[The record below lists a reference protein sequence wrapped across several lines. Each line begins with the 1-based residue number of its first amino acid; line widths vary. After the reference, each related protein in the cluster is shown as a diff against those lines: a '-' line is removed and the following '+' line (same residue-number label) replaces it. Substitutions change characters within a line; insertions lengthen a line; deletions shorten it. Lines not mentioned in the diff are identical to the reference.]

1 MFYIDNIVCVQH
13 SETVGKPVK
22 TGKIWKVWLFFL
34 KKSWVIVGLFFL
46 RAAPLR
52 LETVSY
58 ICLFILIV
66 LLIFIFDT
74 IVYYM
79 EAECKSI
86 NVMKIY
92 ARTKLCDWG
101 AT

>member
-1 MFYIDNIVCVQH
+1 M
-13 SETVGKPVK
+13 
-22 TGKIWKVWLFFL
+22 
-34 KKSWVIVGLFFL
+34 
-46 RAAPLR
+46 R

-86 NVMKIY
+86 DVMKIY